1 MSGRAESLLVVKS
14 SERLTVEQMELIR
27 SLSSP
32 LAEKMGMQ
40 LAICGEGMDI
50 GIASDLAPALNRLL
64 EEQRQ
69 TNQLLL
75 LLIDALSEEGSDP
88 DAEPKTYMDGTPV
101 GYQPSTSLSEPPGDE

>member
-1 MSGRAESLLVVKS
+1 MSEHAESLLVVKS

-27 SLSSP
+27 SFSSP

-64 EEQRQ
+64 EEQVQ

-75 LLIDALSEEGSDP
+75 LLTKALSEEGGDEDQDP
-88 DAEPKTYMDGTPV
+88 QTYMDGAQV
-101 GYQPSTSLSEPPGDE
+101 